1 MSDSLPKISRYVFR
15 IQVQASEWGGI
26 GDSGHLVTESRY
38 ARTQW
43 TKGCDEYQ
51 YQTPLK
57 YEYASQ
63 KIQDKYIFSPTWCS
77 KFFLQRIVGELF
89 CGNMWKRR
97 KMSFPR
103 LSSPSL
109 PTTSTWTVRPTSID
123 RWTFNKNKPDKR
135 SFTPTFDFLCY
146 FNTPQYINIWRSNS
160 SLKVQARR
168 RQYCNQINLEPFL
181 ATNNVTVRPRKSCKF

>member
-1 MSDSLPKISRYVFR
+1 MSGSLPKISRYVFR
-15 IQVQASEWGGI
+15 IQVQASDWSFCNRIHMQGLSEPKAVT
-26 GDSGHLVTESRY
+26 STNTKHLSNMNTLVRRY
-38 ARTQW
+38 KTNIYSNQLDVW
-43 TKGCDEYQ
+43 
-51 YQTPLK
+51 
-57 YEYASQ
+57 
-63 KIQDKYIFSPTWCS
+63 I
-77 KFFLQRIVGELF
+77 FLQRIVGELL

-146 FNTPQYINIWRSNS
+146 FNTPLYINIWQSNS

-168 RQYCNQINLEPFL
+168 RQYWDQINLEPFL